1 MTDRPETNPAMAP
14 PKSGQPTRRSKMLQ
28 IVTCLALAIVVATLL
43 YAASKPGTFR
53 VEREIVVL
61 APAGKI
67 FALVNDF
74 HNWAAWTPYNKD
86 PEMLKVFSGATS
98 GRGAIYEW
106 EGNSQVGKGLIEITE
121 SLPDAKITLKLD
133 FIKPFA
139 AHNTAEFTFLPAGDS
154 TRVRW
159 AMYGPQPYFGKLMS
173 LFFNVDK
180 MVGED
185 FAKGLAKL
193 KSVVEAQ

>member
-1 MTDRPETNPAMAP
+1 
-14 PKSGQPTRRSKMLQ
+14 MLLITVL
-28 IVTCLALAIVVATLL
+28 IVITLSAATLL
-43 YAASKPGTFR
+43 YAATRADSFR
-53 VEREIVVL
+53 VERDIVIR

-67 FALVNDF
+67 FPRVNDF
-74 HNWAAWTPYNKD
+74 HQWSAWTPYDKD
-86 PEMLKVFSGATS
+86 PAMTKLFSGASS
-98 GRGAIYEW
+98 GVGAIYEW
-106 EGNSQVGKGLIEITE
+106 EGNPQVGKGMIQITAVQ
-121 SLPDAKITLKLD
+121 PDAKITLQLD

-139 AHNTAEFTFLPAGDS
+139 AHNHAEFTFLPEGEE

-193 KSVVEAQ
+193 KAVVEAP